1 MLSKLKSCKDA
12 ALNAFAAAWQNKGR
26 VLKLALLAALA
37 YLILV
42 PLLQPIL
49 VGLWFWMPCW
59 LTALVGGYITYR
71 MSKRSTAKALAA
83 NKSSKSV
90 RYLAGPAT
98 AGLLTVMLSGWF
110 VIANTSDVIVDSEL
124 AAAVDEEELDEMP
137 ETVQTR
143 LLPRTTAEEY
153 AKNST
158 SDNRM
163 QAGEAHVVRVEEN
176 GKSQVWWQVPR
187 HYTVWYGRILGS
199 VGEVVRIDAG
209 ASSMK
214 VDEDA
219 GKDAFFLF
227 GDKSW
232 MVESLF
238 RLRHPFSERGETVYW
253 REPDGSWLILV
264 SHIKYVPTKTGTM
277 VPKFGGV
284 MSVSKYGWTKNYSA
298 KEAAQ
303 RFPGAALFPPE
314 ITRKYAKAY
323 ATYHKG
329 VYNAFVTQAQ
339 LYEIS
344 EDADGKIN
352 KFPYFQDTKKFGLQ
366 EVVVFEPIGPSFA
379 FTKLLMWDS
388 VTGKVRAYSPPGNHN
403 INGPRKAVSNVR
415 NADPDADWS
424 SYVAI
429 EPRIVNG
436 PKGKFWL
443 FTVVNNAPGHNFVMY
458 VLVDVVSLDSVAFKN
473 SQEMQASKA
482 LQLFLEGKLA
492 APMKH

>member
-1 MLSKLKSCKDA
+1 MLSRLKSCGTAVRDA
-12 ALNAFAAAWQNKGR
+12 LSAAWNNKGR
-26 VLKLALLAALA
+26 VLKLAILAALA

-49 VGLWFWMPCW
+49 VGIWFWMPAL
-59 LTALVGGYITYR
+59 LTAAVGGYITWR
-71 MSKRSTAKALAA
+71 MTKRNTAKALAA
-83 NKSSKSV
+83 NKPARSL
-90 RYLAGPAT
+90 RYLAGPGT
-98 AGLLTVMLSGWF
+98 AGLLTVLLTGWF
-110 VIANTSDVIVDSEL
+110 VVANTSSIIVDAEL
-124 AAAVDEEELDEMP
+124 AAAVDEEELEDMP
-137 ETVQTR
+137 ETMQTR

-158 SDNRM
+158 HDNRLA
-163 QAGEAHVVRVEEN
+163 AGEAHIVRVEEN

-187 HYTVWYGRILGS
+187 QYTVWYGRLFGS

-227 GDKSW
+227 GGHSW
-232 MVESLF
+232 TVETLF

-253 REPDGSWLILV
+253 RDADGSWLILV
-264 SHIKYVPTKTGTM
+264 SHVKYVPTKLGTM
-277 VPKFGGV
+277 VPKLGGV
-284 MSVSKYGWTKNYSA
+284 MSVNKYGWTKNYSV

-323 ATYHKG
+323 ATYHRG
-329 VYNAFVTQAQ
+329 ISNAYFTQKD

-344 EDADGKIN
+344 EDEGGIN
-352 KFPYFQDTKKFGLQ
+352 KFPYFQDMKKFGLQ

-379 FTKLLMWDS
+379 FTKLLMFDA
-388 VTGKVRAYSPPGNHN
+388 VNGRVRAYTPKGNLN

-424 SYVAI
+424 NYLAI
-429 EPRIVNG
+429 EPRIVNS
-436 PKGKFWL
+436 PRGKYWL
-443 FTVVNNAPGHNFVMY
+443 FTVVNNAAGHNFVMY
-458 VLVDVVSLDSVAFKN
+458 VVVDVVSLDAVAFKN
-473 SQEMQASKA
+473 TQEMQASKA
-482 LQLFLEGKLA
+482 LQLFLEGKLE
-492 APMKH
+492 APKKH